1 MKKGGKQL
9 SVYTSILQICSFTL
23 NLGKPI
29 KMETIDE
36 VSEGNETCDEIEV
49 KVVLDDDEQGEFFF
63 TRLHF

>member
-1 MKKGGKQL
+1 
-9 SVYTSILQICSFTL
+9 
-23 NLGKPI
+23 
-29 KMETIDE
+29 METIDE